1 MAPTTP
7 LMVAISDNPGIK
19 HWSLFIDTE
28 QKPDKTIIHLLG
40 ARQRYFR
47 DVRIRSDVRE
57 STSLVELC
65 PICEI
70 DTYKV
75 EAVKNIAWDTPVRNE
90 EADYSCQDFIIDVLE
105 KLEQANIV
113 NAEDPD
119 YQRNK
124 GIVKAK
130 REAWK

>member
-47 DVRIRSDVRE
+47 DVRIRSDARE

-65 PICEI
+65 PLFEI
-70 DTYKV
+70 ETAKI
-75 EAVKNIAWDTPVRNE
+75 EAVKNIAWETPVRNE
-90 EADYSCQDFIIDVLE
+90 ESDYSCQDFILDVLGR
-105 KLEQANIV
+105 LEAAKIV
-113 NAEDPD
+113 DAGDAD

-124 GIVKAK
+124 GVVRSK
-130 REAWK
+130 REAWQ